1 MGCPNIFEKPKILG
15 TLLSYVMLY
24 CFLDIL
30 LLNYS
35 FYFYVIN
42 MVNEEAC
49 EKRSVNTIS
58 SSVLYKF
65 IKKEENLRLFT
76 IYKIKIL
83 HNDVPNIVPDGLLKL
98 FQAPNFSTCLTDT

>member
-15 TLLSYVMLY
+15 TLLSYVVLY

-35 FYFYVIN
+35 LYFYVIN
-42 MVNEEAC
+42 IVNEEVC
-49 EKRSVNTIS
+49 EKRSVNTVS

-76 IYKIKIL
+76 IYKIKI
-83 HNDVPNIVPDGLLKL
+83 VPAQRCAQYCARWAAKAISG
-98 FQAPNFSTCLTDT
+98 T